1 MFPSI
6 PATLINTLLVPAK
19 TILINEGGIAGMIY
33 FIKKGCIR
41 AYIYNDGVPIT
52 LQFFF
57 EGEPVTSLESF
68 MTALPG
74 RIAIETIEE
83 TEIAAISRS
92 DFFRLIGE
100 DAGFKNWFYDNAIKK
115 LFTHTNRL
123 LFLLTNKPFARY
135 QQLITESPEIL
146 KRIPQHY
153 IASYLGMTPVS
164 LSRIRNRKK

>member
-6 PATLINTLLVPAK
+6 PATLIKKLLVPAK
-19 TILINEGGIAGMIY
+19 T
-33 FIKKGCIR
+33 
-41 AYIYNDGVPIT
+41 
-52 LQFFF
+52 
-57 EGEPVTSLESF
+57 

-83 TEIAAISRS
+83 TEIDAISRS
-92 DFFRLIGE
+92 AFFRLIGE
-100 DAGFKNWFYDNAIKK
+100 DAEFKNWFYDNAIKK